1 MISLIKLTT
10 LLGISGLS
18 VTPIVVGVNVSE
30 NYYKS
35 VDEKKI
41 FNNYVCTIN
50 NNNNNVFRQ
59 SFSRKISDTSCQS
72 SYSRDFL
79 VFPFNNYYLNCN
91 SSSINNNFNN

>member
-18 VTPIVVGVNVSE
+18 VTPIVAGVDVSR

-35 VDEKKI
+35 VDEKQI

-50 NNNNNVFRQ
+50 NNNYNVFRQ
-59 SFSRKISDTSCQS
+59 SFSRKISDTWCRYHIQKI
-72 SYSRDFL
+72 F
-79 VFPFNNYYLNCN
+79 
-91 SSSINNNFNN
+91 